1 MLSSVQRR
9 STIAAPPSP
18 PAHPHPVRVAHVI
31 GSLDRGGA
39 ETVSLD
45 ICRAVPATEVEQ
57 TFITL
62 AGREGSLAGEFR
74 ATGAL
79 IQQCPLRPVS
89 SFPVRLLRLFQ
100 SLRPDVVVS
109 HISLASA
116 VVLLAARIAKIP
128 VRVARLQ
135 SAEDGRRTTP
145 ARRARRWLLR
155 HLLRHTATDVLGV
168 TGAALNFAR
177 PPAGDTR
184 YRVLYN
190 SVATARV
197 AGWDRPT
204 ARRHWK
210 IPEDA
215 HVIVHIG
222 RAAPEKNRPFLIDV
236 HAAVRELWPDTVL
249 LSVGPGGTDDLTSA
263 RPEIVDDP
271 LVLLAGEAEE
281 IASVLA
287 AADVLL
293 LPSRWEGLPGVIL
306 EALAAGV
313 PVVATDLPCLRE
325 LSTQVRGITLLPLA
339 EGPLRWADATMCQ
352 AQTSSLRRQEI
363 RQSLRSSPFLLD
375 HAVRQWRT
383 LWQAGQR

>member
-1 MLSSVQRR
+1 M
-9 STIAAPPSP
+9 
-18 PAHPHPVRVAHVI
+18 
-31 GSLDRGGA
+31 
-39 ETVSLD
+39 
-45 ICRAVPATEVEQ
+45 
-57 TFITL
+57 
-62 AGREGSLAGEFR
+62 
-74 ATGAL
+74 
-79 IQQCPLRPVS
+79 
-89 SFPVRLLRLFQ
+89 
-100 SLRPDVVVS
+100 
-109 HISLASA
+109 
-116 VVLLAARIAKIP
+116 
-128 VRVARLQ
+128 
-135 SAEDGRRTTP
+135 
-145 ARRARRWLLR
+145 
-155 HLLRHTATDVLGV
+155 
-168 TGAALNFAR
+168 
-177 PPAGDTR
+177 
-184 YRVLYN
+184 
-190 SVATARV
+190 
-197 AGWDRPT
+197 
-204 ARRHWK
+204 
-210 IPEDA
+210 
-215 HVIVHIG
+215 HIG

>member
-1 MLSSVQRR
+1 MSSVQRR
-9 STIAAPPSP
+9 STIEAPPAP
-18 PAHPHPVRVAHVI
+18 PALSHPVQVAHVI

-39 ETVSLD
+39 EIVSLD
-45 ICRAVPATEVEQ
+45 VCRAVPATEVEQ

-74 ATGAL
+74 ANGAL
-79 IQQCPLRPVS
+79 IQQCPLRPVT
-89 SFPVRLLRLFQ
+89 SFPLRLWRFLQ
-100 SLRPDVVVS
+100 SHRPDVVVS

-116 VVLLAARIAKIP
+116 VVLLAARIAKVP
-128 VRVARLQ
+128 VRIARMH
-135 SAEDGRRTTP
+135 SEGDGRRNTP
-145 ARRARRWLLR
+145 VRRLRRWLLR

-168 TGAALNFAR
+168 TGAALDFAG
-177 PPAGDTR
+177 PPAGDAR

-190 SVATARV
+190 GVNTARV
-197 AGWDRPT
+197 SGWDRST

-215 HVIVHIG
+215 HVMVHIG
-222 RAAPEKNRPFLIDV
+222 RPAPAKNRPFLIDV
-236 HAAVRELWPDTVL
+236 HTAVRELWPDTVL
-249 LSVGPGGTDDLTSA
+249 LVVGPGGTDDFTSA

-325 LSTQVRGITLLPLA
+325 LSAQLRGLTLLPLA

-352 AQTSSLRRQEI
+352 AQTSSARRQEI
-363 RQSLRSSPFLLD
+363 RQSLHSSAFLLD
-375 HAVRQWRT
+375 RAVRQWRT
-383 LWQAGQR
+383 LWQVGQR